1 MGRKVSRNL
10 HIENHIMMYNISTK
24 KEEKKMTRE
33 EKAVV
38 RAYIKMSYKKGWPR
52 PTEYEMS
59 TLIDNM
65 HSDSRDY
72 MALFIDREWENLMNK
87 DKA

>member
-1 MGRKVSRNL
+1 
-10 HIENHIMMYNISTK
+10 MMYNISTK

>member
-1 MGRKVSRNL
+1 ML
-10 HIENHIMMYNISTK
+10 YNISTK
-24 KEEKKMTRE
+24 EENKMTRE

-38 RAYIKMSYKKGWPR
+38 KAYIKMSYKKGWPR

-65 HSDSRDY
+65 RSDSRDY
-72 MALFIDREWENLMNK
+72 MALFIDREWENLMCKNN
-87 DKA
+87 A

>member
-1 MGRKVSRNL
+1 ML
-10 HIENHIMMYNISTK
+10 YNISTK
-24 KEEKKMTRE
+24 KEENKMTRE

-38 RAYIKMSYKKGWPR
+38 KAYIKMSYKKGWPR

-72 MALFIDREWENLMNK
+72 MAVFIDREWENLICKNN
-87 DKA
+87 A